1 MLEKENNM
9 APNKKFPCIVCDEN
23 VGNNTDAIQCSSC
36 ELWNHKKCGIS
47 EDVWKLI
54 RAIQESQGDSA
65 ATWFCKSCQVVST
78 KLNKEMK
85 EMRKEMND
93 MKEVMRKEMKDM
105 KEVNQNLTKQVA
117 ELQDTV
123 KCLKKDVN
131 TNKDV
136 AVNAESLN
144 IKTIMREL
152 DEQESRRCNLIC
164 HNVPESPSHNAE
176 DRKEFDFLFTKD
188 LLLHMNLNIVG
199 KNITAIKR
207 LGKRSNKPR
216 PMMIICADPALRD
229 EVLARKNRLSRTE
242 GDWKLIKIS
251 PDLTQQ
257 QRQNDKEIYEE
268 VEKKNHERS
277 ENDCLNFQ
285 FRAVGQKG
293 RKKLIK
299 TSIEPAAREHPTLGA
314 HVEAALQ
321 EREEN
326 MEEQPYSTQM
336 LEEL

>member
-1 MLEKENNM
+1 M

-85 EMRKEMND
+85 EMRKELN
-93 MKEVMRKEMKDM
+93 DM

-136 AVNAESLN
+136 AVNA
-144 IKTIMREL
+144 
-152 DEQESRRCNLIC
+152 
-164 HNVPESPSHNAE
+164 
-176 DRKEFDFLFTKD
+176 
-188 LLLHMNLNIVG
+188 
-199 KNITAIKR
+199 
-207 LGKRSNKPR
+207 
-216 PMMIICADPALRD
+216 
-229 EVLARKNRLSRTE
+229 
-242 GDWKLIKIS
+242 
-251 PDLTQQ
+251 
-257 QRQNDKEIYEE
+257 
-268 VEKKNHERS
+268 
-277 ENDCLNFQ
+277 
-285 FRAVGQKG
+285 
-293 RKKLIK
+293 
-299 TSIEPAAREHPTLGA
+299 
-314 HVEAALQ
+314 
-321 EREEN
+321 
-326 MEEQPYSTQM
+326 
-336 LEEL
+336 